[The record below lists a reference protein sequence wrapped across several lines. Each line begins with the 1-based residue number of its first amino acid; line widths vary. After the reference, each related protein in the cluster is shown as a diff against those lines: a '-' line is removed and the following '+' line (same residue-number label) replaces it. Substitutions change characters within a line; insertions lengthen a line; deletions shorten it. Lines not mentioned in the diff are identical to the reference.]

1 MNLWELIVI
10 AVGNLRGNKLRSFLT
25 ILGIVIGIAAVILVV
40 GVGQGGRSALMREM
54 ENFGTNIFTI
64 GIDRQDQS
72 TQERDLE
79 LTDIDAIKSLAPEV
93 KYLAPLSYSQMNLRG
108 TRGQRTVTI
117 IGTTVDYAGIRNLKR
132 RWGRF
137 INEDD
142 DQIGRRIIV
151 LEEDTANKLFG
162 PGNPVGQQLM
172 IGNDSAVVAG
182 VLKKDVSGMGFDSGE
197 TAYIPIS
204 FMFNVTGGRVV
215 NQIYG
220 SATSKEQVDTAMEK
234 CKRFLE
240 RRHNAPKH
248 YVAYSMEQE
257 MQSANK
263 ITAIIELIIS
273 FIAGISL
280 LVGGIGVM
288 NIMLVSVAER
298 TREIG
303 IRMALGAER
312 KDIMVQFLI
321 ESIML
326 CLLGGLIGIALG
338 YGGALIVAK
347 IAKWPPMFSWL
358 TILIAF
364 GFSTCIGL
372 FFGIYP
378 ANKASKLNPIDALRR
393 D

>member
-1 MNLWELIVI
+1 MHLWELIII
-10 AVGNLRGNKLRSFLT
+10 AVGNLRGNKPRSFLT

-40 GVGQGGRSALMREM
+40 GVGQGGRSALMQEM

-64 GIDRQDQS
+64 GVDKQDQS
-72 TQERDLE
+72 IQERSLE
-79 LTDIDAIKSLAPEV
+79 LTDIEAIKRLTPEV

-108 TRGQRTVTI
+108 TRGQQAVMI
-117 IGTTVDYAGIRNLKR
+117 IGTTADYAGVRNLAR

-172 IGNDSAVVAG
+172 INNDSAVVAG
-182 VLKKDVSGMGFDSGE
+182 VLKKDVSSMGFDSGE
-197 TAYIPIS
+197 VAYVPIS
-204 FMFNVTGGRVV
+204 FMFNMTGWRAV

-220 SATSKEQVDTAMEK
+220 SATSREQVNTAMEK

-240 RRHNAPKH
+240 RRHNAPGH
-248 YVAYSMEQE
+248 YITYSMEQD

-312 KDIMVQFLI
+312 KDIIAQFLI
-321 ESIML
+321 ESIVL
-326 CLLGGLIGIALG
+326 CLLGGMIGIVLG
-338 YGGALIVAK
+338 HGGALIVAK
-347 IAKWPPMFSWL
+347 IAKWPPVFSWS
-358 TILIAF
+358 TIMIAF

-378 ANKASKLNPIDALRR
+378 ANKASRLKPIDALRR